1 MINEL
6 KVFYKGEKGLVTF
19 NNKKTVFQHRLD
31 RDGVKYGLGIL
42 KEGSLFDKG
51 NYAFAVFEN
60 VATVVPKMYSN
71 IAFFSNKGVPTKIEK
86 GMYGD
91 NVLLKETYKDR
102 TYIRAYK
109 VDGSMGLYESKI
121 IKNDEYEGPN
131 VYFNRL
137 EDLIEKWED
146 ITDEIIKSIIE
157 SVKSLKCNLSLS
169 NEVVLTAL
177 KGLGK
182 NEIYKLDSG
191 VIVADGKFESLII
204 WDEGAEVKM
213 AWLGRK
219 LDFSEFTYENV
230 TKELINLLKSFNSKA
245 E

>member
-42 KEGSLFDKG
+42 REGSIFDKG
-51 NYAFAVFEN
+51 NYAFAIFEN

-137 EDLIEKWED
+137 EDLVENWED
-146 ITDEIIKSIIE
+146 ITDEILKEIINSIN
-157 SVKSLKCNLSLS
+157 SLTCTLPLS
-169 NEVVLTAL
+169 NESVLTAL

-182 NEIYKLDSG
+182 NDIYKLESG

-204 WDEGAEVKM
+204 WNEEAEVKM

-219 LDFSEFTYENV
+219 LDFSNLKYENI
-230 TKELINLLKSFNSKA
+230 TKDLTELLKSVNTKT